1 MTPFT
6 SILVATDFSIDGN
19 NAVRRAAL
27 LAHAHGARLKLVHVL
42 DPAGCKPLRDWFSP
56 SIDIELKGVQ
66 ARESLRR
73 FAVEIAGRYDVSASL
88 EVMVGEPLETL
99 LRASERAE
107 LLVLGR
113 RGHSRF
119 KALLVGGTVDRL
131 LRTCRRPVLVVK
143 TPVERAY
150 RRVLVPIDFTAPSEA
165 AVQLAA
171 RVARDGG
178 LHVFHAINSHRE
190 AVLRDTDVPEH
201 LIRESRLRQEAGT
214 LARMRRKAARVG
226 LDSTRMSFAVAHGH
240 PVWSILGHA
249 HKLGADLIV
258 AGKQGRSTLGEFL
271 LGSVSRRVLAES
283 TCDVLIV
290 PRPGKEPLVHRA
302 PAQMRRTEPTAH
314 ADTAALA
321 QSAAAL
327 SGASTHAAWPET
339 AESSLSRRVA

>member
-19 NAVRRAAL
+19 NAVGRAAL
-27 LAHAHGARLKLVHVL
+27 LAHDHGARLKLVHVL
-42 DPAGCKPLRDWFSP
+42 DPAGCKPLLDWFSP
-56 SIDIELKGVQ
+56 SIDIELKGAQ

-73 FAVEIAGRYDVSASL
+73 FAVEIAGRYDVSVSV
-88 EVMVGEPLETL
+88 EVMVGESLQTL
-99 LRASERAE
+99 MRASERAE

-113 RGHSRF
+113 RGHNRF
-119 KALLVGGTVDRL
+119 KALLLGRTVDRL
-131 LRTCRRPVLVVK
+131 LRICRRPVLVVK

-150 RRVLVPIDFTAPSEA
+150 RRVLVPVDFTAPSDA

-171 RVARDGG
+171 RLVRDGG
-178 LHVFHAINSHRE
+178 MHVFHAINSYRE

-214 LARMRRKAARVG
+214 IARMRRHAARLG
-226 LDSTRMSFAVAHGH
+226 MDSTRMSFSVAHGH
-240 PVWSILGHA
+240 PAWSILSHA
-249 HKLGADLIV
+249 HRCGADLIV

-283 TCDVLIV
+283 VCDMLIV
-290 PRPGKEPLVHRA
+290 PRPGKEPVAHAASAQMWLA
-302 PAQMRRTEPTAH
+302 APPAQANS
-314 ADTAALA
+314 AARA

-327 SGASTHAAWPET
+327 AGSLTPPAWPEA
-339 AESSLSRRVA
+339 AERSLSRRLA